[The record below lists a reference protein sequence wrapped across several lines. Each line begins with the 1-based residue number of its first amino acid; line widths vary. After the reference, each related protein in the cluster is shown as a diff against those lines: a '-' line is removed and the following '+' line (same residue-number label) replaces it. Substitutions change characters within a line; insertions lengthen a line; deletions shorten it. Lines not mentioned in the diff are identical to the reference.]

1 MTVICSVFSTSDIAF
16 RSFKD
21 KEEISS
27 VQDLRIKN
35 DADFSVL
42 VIEPVNVNS
51 SGNYSCLARDNS
63 GEASYSSYLQVE
75 GKYYYKN

>member
-1 MTVICSVFSTSDIAF
+1 MCSVLSTSDISF
-16 RSFKD
+16 RWFKE

-27 VQDLRIKN
+27 TQDIRIKN
-35 DADFSVL
+35 DLDFSVL

-63 GEASYSSYLQVE
+63 GEDIYSSYLQVE
-75 GKYYYKN
+75 GEYNSI